1 MPVEQDDEVTTFD
14 PKPWG
19 ARQRLLPNARFTART
34 SGPLQASS
42 VAAIVPLPQPGPLSV
57 LATYEVTMTPAA
69 PVPVVAPT
77 ATVLAELPLTA
88 YGAEIDSTM
97 RVRRA
102 PLTARSLIAVPLGAA
117 LAAIVIMVAM
127 SRSSAPMAA
136 ASVRMTP
143 SRVVEVPVLAP
154 SSAELAATAIAGT
167 QAGTETEIEIEIH
180 TPPAPVVTPAVQ
192 ASATKRTSTKR
203 AHSSRRPRKIVAVDA
218 STPLGNLR
226 PRRF

>member
-19 ARQRLLPNARFTART
+19 AMQRVLPNGRFSAGTRT

-42 VAAIVPLPQPGPLSV
+42 VAMITPLPQRGPLSM
-57 LATYEVTMTPAA
+57 LSAFPVTITPVRGAPVAA
-69 PVPVVAPT
+69 P
-77 ATVLAELPLTA
+77 LADLPLTA

-97 RVRRA
+97 RVRRT

-117 LAAIVIMVAM
+117 LAAIVILIATAGSNGSTPVAASIRM
-127 SRSSAPMAA
+127 NAAPVELPVIAPISADVAA
-136 ASVRMTP
+136 A
-143 SRVVEVPVLAP
+143 
-154 SSAELAATAIAGT
+154 AAVGVT
-167 QAGTETEIEIEIH
+167 QATIETEA
-180 TPPAPVVTPAVQ
+180 PAAVVATPAVTKR
-192 ASATKRTSTKR
+192 ATKRAR
-203 AHSSRRPRKIVAVDA
+203 SSRPRKIVAVDA